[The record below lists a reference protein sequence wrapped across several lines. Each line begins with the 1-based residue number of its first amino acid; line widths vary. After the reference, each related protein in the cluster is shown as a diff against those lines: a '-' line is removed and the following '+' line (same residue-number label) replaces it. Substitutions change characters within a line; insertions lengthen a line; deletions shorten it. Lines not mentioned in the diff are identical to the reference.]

1 MRILGI
7 VLIIVGVLMFFSNS
21 FSFTTKE
28 KVVDAGPIQIS
39 ADKERKFEWPTY
51 AGGVV
56 SAAGLLLLLV
66 SNKKK

>member
-1 MRILGI
+1 MKVFGIILI
-7 VLIIVGVLMFFSNS
+7 LVGVFMLFSNS

-28 KVVDAGPIQIS
+28 KVIDAGPIQVS
-39 ADKERKFEWPTY
+39 ADKEREVNWPTY

-56 SAAGLLLLLV
+56 TAAGVVLLLI